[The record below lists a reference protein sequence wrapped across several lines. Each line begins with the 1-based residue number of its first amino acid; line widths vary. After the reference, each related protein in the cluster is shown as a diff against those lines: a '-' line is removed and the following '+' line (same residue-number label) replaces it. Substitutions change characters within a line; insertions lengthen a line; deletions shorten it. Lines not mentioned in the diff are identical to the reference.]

1 MNIMKSFSMLL
12 LTFLLSTGAIFGQ
25 NMTGRIV
32 GTIVFPDGTLV
43 PGSTIVATNVQT
55 RKERTVTT
63 TDDGTFDIPQLEL
76 INNFQMEVLYEAT
89 CF

>member
-25 NMTGRIV
+25 NRTGKIV
-32 GTIVFPDGTLV
+32 GTIVFPDGALV
-43 PGSTIVATNVQT
+43 PGATIVATNVQT
-55 RKERTVTT
+55 RKERTVTA
-63 TDDGTFDIPQLEL
+63 TDDGTFGIPQLEL